1 MAVKALLKRSGTASK
16 RPNPVSMSLGELVLN
31 YDSVTSGI
39 FFKDNLGNL
48 VKAGPV
54 QVSATAPNSSPAGQA
69 GNSLGEMWYDT
80 STSTMKVWNG
90 TTWVGSAFLP
100 LSGGTMTG
108 AITFAA
114 GQTFPVTGIQ
124 AASTTQVGVVQLND
138 TTTSTSILQALT
150 ANQGRL
156 LQNQINSLLTAGNL
170 VLAGTINGSTGFMV
184 TVTSSGS
191 SKGFVVGSPMPAPS
205 GSGGTNNNNYF
216 TIVTTPGTMTP
227 PGGVATA
234 VNQGDWW
241 LSNGTTWTRLAV
253 GFTSNDATTTSKG
266 VVQLATNAEV
276 QAGTDSTKAVVPSAL
291 QSKMSDSISTTSSTT
306 IASST
311 AVKCA
316 YDTGAAA
323 QTTANARIPCSAFTG
338 LGTVLAGGSTSG
350 TYATIAAGANS
361 EVLTACSACPGG
373 VYWGPGGGGGG
384 GGTVTCINTT
394 SALTGG
400 PITTTG
406 TIGLATTT
414 VTAGS
419 YSNVALT
426 VDACGRLTAV
436 STCPACLPLSAYTAK
451 GTIVIGTGSGTYC
464 SLPVGLNDYTLT
476 ADSTCP
482 SGVKW
487 AVASGAGIPAS
498 TLTAKGDLITATA
511 ASTPVALP
519 VGANGTFLTADSACS
534 SGLKWIA
541 PACVPC
547 ACYTAAGDIL
557 AGTGAATFSALP
569 IGTNQQMLTVNTA
582 CANKVQW
589 QNPMWCTVTASYTV
603 AGTYTLATIPITNG
617 YISLP
622 FQFATNNS
630 TNLKVAMDQN
640 VVVATTTPAATNF
653 PPTNVASL
661 GGAAPATYSFAVSG
675 TDLLFQAVVA
685 ASTGTTKVRVTYWYD
700 PFTA

>member
-16 RPNPVSMSLGELVLN
+16 RPNPTSLTFGELVLN
-31 YDSVTSGI
+31 YDSATGGI
-39 FFKDNLGNL
+39 YFKDTLGNL
-48 VKAGPV
+48 LKAGPV

-80 STSTMKVWNG
+80 TTSTMKVYNG
-90 TTWVGSAFLP
+90 TAWVGSANLP
-100 LSGGTMTG
+100 LAGGTMTG
-108 AITFAA
+108 TITFAA

-184 TVTSSGS
+184 TVTSSGT
-191 SKGFVVGSPMPAPS
+191 SKGFVVGQPMPAPS

-241 LSNGTTWTRLAV
+241 LSNGTTWQRLAV

-291 QSKMSDSISTTSSTT
+291 QSKLSDSISTTSSTT

-338 LGTVLAGGSTSG
+338 LGTVLAGGNTSG
-350 TYATIAAGANS
+350 TYATIAAGNNS
-361 EVLTACSACPGG
+361 EVLTACSACVGG
-373 VYWGPGGGGGG
+373 VYWAPGGGGGS
-384 GGTVTCINTT
+384 GTVTCINTT

-419 YSNVALT
+419 YTNVALT
-426 VDACGRLTAV
+426 VDACGRLTAA
-436 STCPACLPLSAYTAK
+436 SSCPACLPLTAYTAK
-451 GTIVIGTGSGTYC
+451 GTVIIGTGSGTYC
-464 SLPVGLNDYTLT
+464 SLPVGINDYVLT
-476 ADSTCP
+476 ADSACA

-487 AVASGAGIPAS
+487 ALASGSGIPVS

-511 ASTPVALP
+511 ASTPTALP
-519 VGANGTFLTADSACS
+519 VGTNGTILTADSACS
-534 SGLKWIA
+534 TGLKWGPA
-541 PACVPC
+541 PVPEVSF
-547 ACYTAAGDIL
+547 TAAGDVL
-557 AGTGAATFSALP
+557 VGTGSGSYSALP
-569 IGTNQQMLTVNTA
+569 VGTDEQVLTVDTA
-582 CANKVQW
+582 CSTKTKW
-589 QNPMWCTVTASYTV
+589 RTPMWRYCECTFTATGAYTV
-603 AGTYTLATIPITNG
+603 ATIPI
-617 YISLP
+617 S
-622 FQFATNNS
+622 NS
-630 TNLKVAMDQN
+630 MLAMDYVVASLNPATLKAESYEN
-640 VVVATTTPAATNF
+640 VLVTDGTNINQPPSPNIASLGTTPRPATFSFSATTTALTVTATVN
-653 PPTNVASL
+653 T
-661 GGAAPATYSFAVSG
+661 
-675 TDLLFQAVVA
+675 
-685 ASTGTTKVRVTYWYD
+685 TGTTFVKFGYSVLSL
-700 PFTA
+700 